1 MRKKLTIIIALLLV
15 AIFSINVGAASF
27 KDINGHWA
35 KNYIEGQANMGLLTG
50 YPDGTFKPDK
60 YLTNAEAI
68 TVINKLTRVFR
79 VKDINFTDVKNS
91 DWYFNQYRV
100 AVYTGFVQDKHDKA
114 YPNKFISRGEI
125 STMLGI
131 VYGIEP
137 NHSINL
143 FKDVDSSTLQG
154 GYINA
159 LSSLGVIQG
168 YPDGTFKP
176 NNALKRGEYSTLLNV
191 IYTRLSNPV
200 RYPAA
205 YLHANKT
212 ALNNLLINGSSYAD
226 GLSASTREDYINAY
240 LNAKLVADNQKAI
253 QTEIDLAVEKLER
266 AIDEVDGE
274 RYRTRD
280 NDRDRS
286 GRRHRRPIEKG
297 DDNQGWVT
305 PEDDEEVKKPELKKD
320 ALKDTIEK
328 ANALEKLVNTEFYKS
343 NYPTALNRF
352 LGALENAKKE
362 LDNPDTTQ
370 EAIDKANKDLADM
383 LDAFNATDSEIE
395 QIKNAIE
402 ALKEANKDLQDK
414 NINDAIAKSEEAIKG
429 NMLHH
434 EADDTLNQLLKD
446 LKDLKDYLNNEA
458 AFNSMIEKAL
468 SDLKEVEEGRISDLA
483 KQATDLI
490 NSINANKNPQSDGD
504 FDKLNNDLAAAS
516 QLKSQ
521 YDQALKDLE
530 DMGKAANYYQKLLDS
545 LNLPDGND
553 KKTEVQKI
561 IDEAKN
567 AATGTE
573 DISTEEIDKIW
584 EKLDSIEETLKDE
597 IVLAN
602 AKKALEKQI
611 EKVESFAN
619 DKNIK
624 LNPEEAAKIQA
635 AKELLNNPQA
645 TKDEVDAKK
654 KELEELLTNLSR
666 ANRKATAD
674 IENIELADKAIKDD
688 ANLKDL
694 ADAKKALED
703 ANKGTDQEAID
714 KASEKLKEEL
724 AKVLPIKLVYKD
736 NGVEKDIEGDI
747 VSFEMSGDM
756 SFDEAKD
763 LITPEYANG
772 TAIPKDKLNID
783 ITSDTSESLV
793 VRNEAEEIVKFRMP
807 SNQDKIRIK
816 YTYKFAGMTY
826 EGTLEYRSQDS
837 GKRFQDIIGIY
848 RALEDTIIDMDF
860 FKTYPGGEVKLFDTV
875 NNKYITEELKVKIM
889 QNGEVVPA
897 SAFNKYDRGEY
908 DLIFYY
914 VEDGKEVS
922 YTGTSKLIIDP
933 EISTKDLIYIYN
945 PENAKYFVP
954 MQDNQGKII
963 FGFNIS
969 DDNFVLPKT
978 VRISAQD
985 TGATFLTLD
994 GDADIKVK
1002 FVDEEGNDI
1011 NSKDDIKEG
1020 TKVFAVLLEDIEG
1033 DLGDRKV
1040 TFVAGK
1046 DKYPVP
1052 VVRN

>member
-1 MRKKLTIIIALLLV
+1 MKKKFTIVIALLLV

-159 LSSLGVIQG
+159 LSSLGVIHG

-274 RYRTRD
+274 RYRTRE

-286 GRRHRRPIEKG
+286 GRRHRRPIEKE

-305 PEDDEEVKKPELKKD
+305 PDDDEEVKKPELKKD
-320 ALKDTIEK
+320 ALIATIEK
-328 ANALEKLVNTEFYKS
+328 ANALEKLVNTDFYKS
-343 NYPTALNRF
+343 NYSTALNRF
-352 LGALENAKKE
+352 LGAMEDAKKE
-362 LDNPDTTQ
+362 LDNTDTTQ

-383 LDAFNATDSEIE
+383 LDAFNASASEIE

-402 ALKEANKDLQDK
+402 ALKDANKDLQVERV
-414 NINDAIAKSEEAIKG
+414 NDDIARAEEAIKG
-429 NMLHH
+429 KMLHH
-434 EADDTLNQLLKD
+434 EADDILKQLLND
-446 LKDLKDYLNNEA
+446 LKDLKDEA

-468 SDLKEVEEGRISDLA
+468 SDLKEVEDGRISDLA
-483 KQATDLI
+483 TNATDLI
-490 NSINANKNPQSDGD
+490 NSINTNKNPKTDEN

-521 YDQALKDLE
+521 YDVRVEDFDYMQDDINYYAGLLKDL
-530 DMGKAANYYQKLLDS
+530 DLPDTNSNKAAVQEILDRAQ
-545 LNLPDGND
+545 NAVDGPD
-553 KKTEVQKI
+553 K
-561 IDEAKN
+561 
-567 AATGTE
+567 
-573 DISTEEIDKIW
+573 ISTTEIDKIW
-584 EKLDSIEETLKDE
+584 EELDSIEDILKDE
-597 IVLAN
+597 IELAN
-602 AKKALEKQI
+602 AKIALENQI
-611 EKVESFAN
+611 KKVESFATDN
-619 DKNIK
+619 DIT
-624 LNPEEAAKIQA
+624 LSQEDEAKIQE
-635 AKELLNNPQA
+635 AKDLLNNPQA
-645 TKDEVDAKK
+645 TKDELDAKK
-654 KELEELLTNLSR
+654 KELEEVLTNLSR

-674 IENIELADKAIKDD
+674 TENIELADKAIKDD
-688 ANLKDL
+688 ASLTDL

-724 AKVLPIKLVYKD
+724 AKVLPIKLVYND
-736 NGVEKDIEGDI
+736 KDIEGDI
-747 VSFEMSGDM
+747 VSFEMSDDM
-756 SFDEAKD
+756 SFDEAKA
-763 LITPEYANG
+763 LITPKYANG
-772 TAIPKDKLNID
+772 KEITKDKLNID

-793 VRNEAEEIVKFRMP
+793 LRNGAGDIVKFRMP

-816 YTYKFAGMTY
+816 YTYEFAGKTY

-837 GKRFQDIIGIY
+837 GKRFRGIIGIY
-848 RALEDTIIDMDF
+848 RAVEDTTIDMDF

-875 NNKYITEELKVKIM
+875 NNKYITEQLQVKLM

-908 DLIFYY
+908 DLVFYY

-945 PENAKYFVP
+945 PENAEYFAP
-954 MQDNQGKII
+954 MQDNEGNII
-963 FGFNIS
+963 FGFDITNEKFAI
-969 DDNFVLPKT
+969 PET

-985 TGATFLTLD
+985 TGATFLTLE
-994 GDADIKVK
+994 GNADIKVK
-1002 FVDEEGNDI
+1002 FVDKEGKDI
-1011 NSKDDIKEG
+1011 KSKDDIKEG
-1020 TKVFAVLLEDIEG
+1020 TEVYAILLEDIEG

-1040 TFVAGK
+1040 TFEAEK

-1052 VVRN
+1052 IVRN

>member
-1 MRKKLTIIIALLLV
+1 MKKKLTIIIALLLV

-143 FKDVDSSTLQG
+143 FKDVDSSTIQG

-280 NDRDRS
+280 NDRDIS
-286 GRRHRRPIEKG
+286 GRRHRRPIEKE
-297 DDNQGWVT
+297 DDNQGWVA
-305 PEDDEEVKKPELKKD
+305 PDDDEEEVKKPELKKD
-320 ALKDTIEK
+320 ALKATIEK
-328 ANALEKLVNTEFYKS
+328 ANALEKLVNTDFYKS
-343 NYPTALNRF
+343 NYPTAFNRF
-352 LGALENAKKE
+352 SGALENAKKE

-383 LDAFNATDSEIE
+383 LDAFNASASEIE
-395 QIKNAIE
+395 QINNAIKSLKAANE
-402 ALKEANKDLQDK
+402 KLQYDEFAADIEKAEKALKD
-414 NINDAIAKSEEAIKG
+414 G
-429 NMLHH
+429 MLHH
-434 EADDTLNQLLKD
+434 EADEILNMLLED
-446 LKDLKDYLNNEA
+446 LKAANADLDDIAYVNDLKV
-458 AFNSMIEKAL
+458 KAL
-468 SDLKEVEEGRISDLA
+468 EDLQDIIDGRISDLKEPA
-483 KQATDLI
+483 SEIKTDL
-490 NSINANKNPQSDGD
+490 DD
-504 FDKLNNDLAAAS
+504 ETEDLDKIYDLVQAAS
-516 QLKSQ
+516 KLKSQ
-521 YDQALKDLE
+521 YDQAVKDLE
-530 DMGKAANYYQKLLDS
+530 DMDKAADYYQELLDS
-545 LNLPDGND
+545 LNLPNEND
-553 KKTEVQKI
+553 KKTEVQEI

-567 AATGTE
+567 AATGTD

-584 EKLDSIEETLKDE
+584 EKLDSIEEKLNDE
-597 IVLAN
+597 IELAN
-602 AKKALEKQI
+602 AKKALKKQI
-611 EKVESFAN
+611 EKVENFAK
-619 DKNIK
+619 DKDITLGEDDAANIK
-624 LNPEEAAKIQA
+624 AAKD
-635 AKELLNNPQA
+635 LLDNPQA
-645 TKDEVDAKK
+645 TKDQVDAKK

-666 ANRKATAD
+666 ANRKAVAD
-674 IENIELADKAIKDD
+674 QENLDLAEAVLKDD
-688 ANLKDL
+688 PSLTSL
-694 ADAKKALED
+694 AYAKKALEE
-703 ANKGTDQEAID
+703 ANEGTDQKAID
-714 KASEKLKEEL
+714 NASEKLKEEL
-724 AKVLPIKLVYKD
+724 AKVLPIKLVYE
-736 NGVEKDIEGDI
+736 GKDIEGDI
-747 VSFEMSGDM
+747 VPFEMSGDM
-756 SFDEAKD
+756 SFDEVMAM
-763 LITPEYANG
+763 ITPQYANG
-772 TAIPKDKLNID
+772 TEITKDKLNID

-793 VRNEAEEIVKFRMP
+793 VRDADGKIASFRMP

-816 YTYKFAGMTY
+816 YTYEFAGKTY
-826 EGTLEYRSQDS
+826 EGTIEYRSQDS
-837 GKRFQDIIGIY
+837 GKRFQGIIGIY
-848 RALEDTIIDMDF
+848 RALENTAIDMDF
-860 FKTYPGGEVKLFDTV
+860 FKNYPGGEVKLFDTV
-875 NNKYITEELKVKIM
+875 NNNYITEELKVKLM
-889 QNGEVVPA
+889 QNGKVVPTN
-897 SAFNKYDRGEY
+897 AFNKYERGEY
-908 DLIFYY
+908 DLVFYY

-933 EISTKDLIYIYN
+933 PISTKDLIYIYN
-945 PENAKYFVP
+945 PENAEYFAP
-954 MQDNQGKII
+954 IQDNEGNII
-963 FGFNIS
+963 FGFDITNEK
-969 DDNFVLPKT
+969 FALPET

-985 TGATFLTLD
+985 TGATFLTLE
-994 GDADIKVK
+994 GNADIKVK
-1002 FVDEEGNDI
+1002 FVDKEGKDI
-1011 NSKDDIKEG
+1011 KSKDDIKEG
-1020 TKVFAVLLEDIEG
+1020 TEVYAILLEDIEG

-1040 TFVAGK
+1040 TFEAEK

-1052 VVRN
+1052 IVRN